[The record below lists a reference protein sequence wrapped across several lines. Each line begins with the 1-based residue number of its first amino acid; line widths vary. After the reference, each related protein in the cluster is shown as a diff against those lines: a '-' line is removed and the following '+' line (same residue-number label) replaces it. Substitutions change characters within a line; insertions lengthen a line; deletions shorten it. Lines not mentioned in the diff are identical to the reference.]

1 MVDFE
6 AIREVSNAGST
17 FVCVRDDDNLV
28 SAVDEFR
35 RELVD
40 VAFDAAWLGKEVV
53 ADHRNIVRHGAGEGP
68 PCARGNL
75 AAAAELA
82 TQSHYCDGV
91 VIRLVMKRSL
101 ELGTGRRAGNLW
113 RHRICRPP

>member
-6 AIREVSNAGST
+6 AIREVSNAGSA
-17 FVCVRDDDNLV
+17 FVRVRDDDNLV

-40 VAFDAAWLGKEVV
+40 VAFDATWLGKEVV
-53 ADHRNIVRHGAGEGP
+53 ANHRNIVRHGAGEGL

-75 AAAAELA
+75 AAVAGLA
-82 TQSHYCDGV
+82 RQSHCCDGV
-91 VIRLVMKRSL
+91 VIRLVVKGSL
-101 ELGTGRRAGNLW
+101 ELGAGRRAGNLW
-113 RHRICRPP
+113 HHRICRPP